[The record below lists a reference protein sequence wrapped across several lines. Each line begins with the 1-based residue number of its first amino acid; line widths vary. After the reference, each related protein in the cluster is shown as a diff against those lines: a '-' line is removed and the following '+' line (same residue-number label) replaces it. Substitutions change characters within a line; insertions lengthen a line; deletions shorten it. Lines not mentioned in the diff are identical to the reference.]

1 MISNRIRFSGMA
13 SGMDTDSIVKDMMR
27 PQQYKIDMQ
36 KKEQALVQLRQDA
49 WKDMNKKLYDF
60 HTKFTHKLSLA
71 STYENKITTTSN
83 PNAIDIDNETRV
95 PEGTHNILIKELATS
110 TYVTGKIKTD
120 KLKDKENKDVKL
132 DSTTTVGQL
141 TGSEATKIE
150 LKMKVNNKDVT
161 VIVESKDTLNSLAQ
175 KMNEKL
181 KSEGFTATYDA
192 ANGMFFV
199 NSTKTGEQQ
208 TIQFES
214 ALEMKR
220 VGTTD
225 VYEATANPSGLFNK
239 LGLVEAGVNK
249 TGKDASYEY
258 NGVSFASK
266 NNQIEINGMQV
277 TLKAANKD
285 EIITISSVVDSNATY
300 AFVKEFVTEYN
311 KLLDEINTK
320 IGTKPAKNIQPLT
333 AEERKAMSD
342 SDIKLWEDKLNSS
355 LFYKDEQLTNFVNS
369 ARSILNGAIGGKTLA
384 SIGIVTGT
392 WDEKG
397 KLHIEGDEDDALYAG
412 RTNKLKA
419 EIEKDPQAVKDLLL
433 GLGKK
438 LYEDHNK
445 TLTTSSKL
453 KSAMNFYND
462 KLMADK
468 VKTFDKQILTLED
481 RMYKMEE
488 MQYRKF
494 AAMEKML
501 SSLNSQGSWLS
512 QQFGG

>member
-1 MISNRIRFSGMA
+1 MAVSPIRFSGMA

-36 KKEQALVQLRQDA
+36 KKEQALIQLRQDA

-60 HTKFTHKLSLA
+60 HTKFTHKMSQAGTFNNGVVTSSNESAISIA
-71 STYENKITTTSN
+71 SDQ
-83 PNAIDIDNETRV
+83 AI
-95 PEGTHNILIKELATS
+95 PKGTHAFNVTQLAQSATAVGQVNGGKELAGNTKISDLVGGDFTIPSELVMTVTGKEGPVKVVVTVGAENTLDGIASKMSEKLKDTGFTAKYDAKNGSFFISSTATGENQKIEFGNTNAEGAKLFKKLELIKEGVGGNI
-110 TYVTGKIKTD
+110 VTG
-120 KLKDKENKDVKL
+120 E
-132 DSTTTVGQL
+132 
-141 TGSEATKIE
+141 
-150 LKMKVNNKDVT
+150 
-161 VIVESKDTLNSLAQ
+161 
-175 KMNEKL
+175 
-181 KSEGFTATYDA
+181 DA
-192 ANGMFFV
+192 KY
-199 NSTKTGEQQ
+199 T
-208 TIQFES
+208 
-214 ALEMKR
+214 
-220 VGTTD
+220 
-225 VYEATANPSGLFNK
+225 
-239 LGLVEAGVNK
+239 
-249 TGKDASYEY
+249 Y
-258 NGVSFASK
+258 NGSPEFTSAT
-266 NNQIEINGMQV
+266 NQIEINGIKA
-277 TLKAANKD
+277 TLKAKTT
-285 EIITISSVVDSNATY
+285 EPVTISSASSADATY

-320 IGTKPAKNIQPLT
+320 VGTKPGKNIQPLT
-333 AEERKAMSD
+333 AEERKAMSE

-355 LFYKDEQLTNFVNS
+355 LFYKDQQLTDFVNS
-369 ARSILNGAIGGKTLA
+369 ARSILGGVIDGKSLA
-384 SIGIVTGT
+384 NLGIVTGT

-412 RTNKLKA
+412 RPNRLKA
-419 EIEKDPQAVKDLLL
+419 ALEKDPEEVTKVLL

-462 KLMADK
+462 KVMADK